1 MDYSLVPAARAVVR
15 ALWRTGQ
22 VPRARPKGRKPETEV
37 RRRVEE
43 RSEVR
48 EEGAEGAVRDGV
60 VPGRPPPPPP
70 GFGVR
75 DSVVCESLPCARAV
89 RTVRESPLCLS
100 CTPRVGVFAP
110 VCDTPPATVAPFCL
124 IFPFPACSF
133 HALSSC
139 NDSLLQIIIIICDSI
154 S

>member
-1 MDYSLVPAARAVVR
+1 M
-15 ALWRTGQ
+15 
-22 VPRARPKGRKPETEV
+22 
-37 RRRVEE
+37 EE

-100 CTPRVGVFAP
+100 CTPRVGGYAP
-110 VCDTPPATVAPFCL
+110 VCDTLRDGGALCL
-124 IFPFPACSF
+124 VFFFPARVILPCPF
-133 HALSSC
+133 YL
-139 NDSLLQIIIIICDSI
+139 
-154 S
+154 